1 MGQTIAEHF
10 IQEGE
15 ARGEKRGERRGER
28 RGGLKARR
36 EDILRL
42 LRFRFDDVPPALVK
56 KVKSIRRIDRL
67 DALFEK
73 AAIAKSIS
81 EIETV

>member
-1 MGQTIAEHF
+1 MEIEDMAQTIAEKF
-10 IQEGE
+10 IQEGKE
-15 ARGEKRGERRGER
+15 IGEKQGK
-28 RGGLKARR
+28 LKAKR

-42 LRFRFDDVPPALVK
+42 LQFRFDDVPPALVK

-67 DALFEK
+67 DSLFEK
-73 AAIAKSIS
+73 AAIAQSIS

>member
-1 MGQTIAEHF
+1 MEIEKMAQTIAEHF

-15 ARGEKRGERRGER
+15 VRGERRGKLEA
-28 RGGLKARR
+28 KR

-42 LRFRFDDVPPALVK
+42 LQFRFDDIPPAVVK

-67 DALFEK
+67 DALFER
-73 AAIAKSIS
+73 ALTAKSIS

>member
-1 MGQTIAEHF
+1 MAQTIAEHF

-15 ARGEKRGERRGER
+15 VRGERRGKLEA
-28 RGGLKARR
+28 KR

-42 LRFRFDDVPPALVK
+42 LQFRFDDIPPAVVK

-67 DALFEK
+67 DALFER
-73 AAIAKSIS
+73 ALTAKSIS

>member
-1 MGQTIAEHF
+1 MAQTIAEHF

-15 ARGEKRGERRGER
+15 ARGERRGEK
-28 RGGLKARR
+28 RGKLKAKR

-42 LRFRFDDVPPALVK
+42 LRFRFDNVPPAVEK

-67 DALFEK
+67 DTLFEK

-81 EIETV
+81 EITSGD

>member
-10 IQEGE
+10 IQEGKE
-15 ARGEKRGERRGER
+15 IGEKQGQERGE
-28 RGGLKARR
+28 LKAKR
-36 EDILRL
+36 EAVLRL
-42 LRFRFDDVPPALVK
+42 LQFRFDDVPPALVK

-73 AAIAKSIS
+73 AFTAKSIS